1 MKRLWNDIEIIC
13 NLIAAENVPKV
24 EPGLPNGAE
33 AGAGAAPPAAPVKPE
48 PALELGTAPGLKLD
62 QVRNLRLY
70 NMMFFIRYLS
80 VSNVWAR
87 KV

>member
-1 MKRLWNDIEIIC
+1 M
-13 NLIAAENVPKV
+13 

-70 NMMFFIRYLS
+70 NMMFFIRYLLFIS
-80 VSNVWAR
+80 LMFESG
-87 KV
+87 KYSLI